1 MVPSN
6 RFMKNDR
13 VEFDMNESTI
23 YGILVEE
30 GESPKVIADGGRLKF
45 TVPFTRLRFSSKALP
60 KDPPSAM
67 DAWQVINFVELRE
80 ISAETTAYS
89 ATITLDGH
97 PVISAS
103 NAGYGAPDRLAPING
118 DYGIILDFKTSV
130 RKWLGDLGVEA
141 YEMADEESFW
151 IAYRCRQAPYGVL
164 AEQAVAEHLGDAI
177 MDAPQESFEEAAA
190 MQM

>member
-1 MVPSN
+1 MVPAN

-13 VEFDMNESTI
+13 VEFDMNDNTI
-23 YGILVEE
+23 YGILVDE

-60 KDPPSAM
+60 KDPPSEM
-67 DAWQVINFVELRE
+67 DAWQVTNFAELRE
-80 ISAETTAYS
+80 ISSETAAYS
-89 ATITLDGH
+89 ATITLDGQA
-97 PVISAS
+97 VISAS
-103 NAGYGAPDRLAPING
+103 NAGYGAPDKLVPISG
-118 DYGIILDFKTSV
+118 DYGVIMDFKTSV

-164 AEQAVAEHLGDAI
+164 AEQAIAEHLNEVELDSL
-177 MDAPQESFEEAAA
+177 DESFEQPTI

>member
-13 VEFDMNESTI
+13 VEFDMNERTI

-30 GESPKVIADGGRLKF
+30 GDSPKVIADGGRLKF
-45 TVPFTRLRFSSKALP
+45 TVPFTRLRFSSKSLP

-67 DAWQVINFVELRE
+67 DSWQVVNFTELRE
-80 ISAETTAYS
+80 ISSETAAYS
-89 ATITLDGH
+89 ATIILDGQ
-97 PVISAS
+97 PVITAS

-118 DYGIILDFKTSV
+118 DYAVILDFKASV
-130 RKWLGDLGVEA
+130 RKWLEDLGVGA
-141 YEMADEESFW
+141 YEIADEESFW

-164 AEQAVAEHLGDAI
+164 AEQSIAEHLGELGTDSV
-177 MDAPQESFEEAAA
+177 DETFEQPTI

>member
-1 MVPSN
+1 MVPAN

-45 TVPFTRLRFSSKALP
+45 TVPFTRLRFSSKSLP

-67 DAWQVINFVELRE
+67 DSWQVVNFTELRE
-80 ISAETTAYS
+80 ISSETTAYS
-89 ATITLDGH
+89 ATITLDGQ
-97 PVISAS
+97 PAISAS

-118 DYGIILDFKTSV
+118 EYAVILDFKASV
-130 RKWLGDLGVEA
+130 RKWLGDLGVEP

-164 AEQAVAEHLGDAI
+164 AEQAIAEHLGEVEPDSP
-177 MDAPQESFEEAAA
+177 DESFEQSTV